1 MAPGSEIEYDLRKQQ
16 DTLQHRGLDFNDA
29 PAVFAGNTFSMMDD
43 RQDYGEERII
53 TVGKLSGKVTVIVWT
68 QRGTKRR
75 IISMRY
81 ANERE
86 RQRYEQHLV

>member
-16 DTLQHRGLDFNDA
+16 DTLKHRGLDFNDA
-29 PAVFAGNTFSMMDD
+29 PAVFAGNTFSMVDD